1 MVIKLESKGRGV
13 HVGFFTKAHGKRKIE
28 RAVRIQQE
36 AAGFRIDVTSA
47 VAGAWMPWE
56 ALTTEV
62 FPTFE
67 AAEAFL
73 QNNPCTSTAV

>member
-1 MVIKLESKGRGV
+1 MAITLENKGRGV

-36 AAGFRIDVTSA
+36 AVGFRIDVTSA

-56 ALTTEV
+56 ALTSEV
-62 FPTFE
+62 FTTFE
-67 AAEAFL
+67 QAERFL
-73 QNNPCTSTAV
+73 QNSPCALAAV